1 MLMRNPSFALLAL
14 LMTIPMCF
22 GAGLESLQP
31 GVANLESAG
40 VLAFGPEGVL
50 FVGDSQAGA
59 IWALDTADREP
70 GSGAVNLDAVDTK
83 IAGALGLTPD
93 RILIN
98 DMAINPIS
106 KKAYLSVSRGRGP
119 DAAAVIVSVDAS
131 GKIAE
136 LSLSNIPH
144 SVAKLEN
151 PVSADAE
158 DRRGNSLR
166 AQAITDL
173 AFLDGKVFV
182 AGLSNEEFASNLQ
195 TIQFPFAATGKSASV
210 EIYHGNHGRW
220 ETRSPVRAFIP
231 YEIGEQPQLLAA
243 YTCTPLVQFP
253 VDQLETQTKV
263 VGKTIAE
270 LGNRNRPLDMI
281 SYSKGGKKYIL
292 MANSS
297 RGVMKLDVNNLEDQN
312 SITEPVEDKEGVS
325 YETIASLE
333 GVMQLDQLDDTRAVI
348 LSQNGDRLDLRTIA
362 LP

>member
-1 MLMRNPSFALLAL
+1 M
-14 LMTIPMCF
+14 
-22 GAGLESLQP
+22 
-31 GVANLESAG
+31 
-40 VLAFGPEGVL
+40 
-50 FVGDSQAGA
+50 DS
-59 IWALDTADREP
+59 
-70 GSGAVNLDAVDTK
+70 
-83 IAGALGLTPD
+83 
-93 RILIN
+93 
-98 DMAINPIS
+98 
-106 KKAYLSVSRGRGP
+106 
-119 DAAAVIVSVDAS
+119 S
-131 GKIAE
+131 GKISE
-136 LSLSNIPH
+136 LSLTDIPH

-151 PVSADAE
+151 PVSADAK

-195 TIQFPFAATGKSASV
+195 TIQFPFAAAGKSTSV

-297 RGVMKLDVNNLEDQN
+297 RGVMKLDVNNLEAQN

-348 LSQNGDRLDLRTIA
+348 LFQNGDQLDLSTIA